1 MGAAVD
7 IDDVGTWP
15 LHIRVF
21 SEKWASALQGT
32 TRLAA
37 DLELPDAEQI
47 SFEAMIGDLPL
58 RVFHCTR
65 LLDEEAAAIRR
76 QGLVRL
82 SEELVAS
89 RIRSACAAGHLTA
102 AERDTLTSGS
112 VFASG
117 NAAGRPGQV
126 CAVVGRTI
134 FDDDP
139 GAVDTLLGLWGGE
152 AIYWAHEDTALAARL
167 RAMGKPSVVVVN
179 LRPAGTSRAPFFAPS
194 PAKLF
199 VGHLLQLP
207 VTYGD
212 VHCYG
217 PVTQE
222 DIVDVWQPG
231 HRDYDRHDLR
241 AAERRTAERTQSGR
255 N

>member
-1 MGAAVD
+1 M
-7 IDDVGTWP
+7 
-15 LHIRVF
+15 
-21 SEKWASALQGT
+21 
-32 TRLAA
+32 
-37 DLELPDAEQI
+37 
-47 SFEAMIGDLPL
+47 
-58 RVFHCTR
+58 
-65 LLDEEAAAIRR
+65 
-76 QGLVRL
+76 
-82 SEELVAS
+82 AS
-89 RIRSACAAGHLTA
+89 RIRSACAAGRLTA

-139 GAVDTLLGLWGGE
+139 GAVDALLGLWGGE
-152 AIYWAHEDTALAARL
+152 AIYWAHEGKALAVRL

-179 LRPAGTSRAPFFAPS
+179 LRPAVTSRASFFAPS

-207 VTYGD
+207 GTCGD

-217 PVTQE
+217 PVMQE
-222 DIVDVWQPG
+222 DIVEIWQPG

-241 AAERRTAERTQSGR
+241 VAERRTR
-255 N
+255 